1 MSLNNNWFTE
11 YYQAEGLAFS
21 LQLADAKK
29 LAEKKTAFQT
39 IEIYQTSHFGK
50 LMVIDGCIMLTSRDN
65 FIYHEMM
72 AHPALFSHPNPQNI
86 LIIGGGDCGTL
97 NEVLKHPSIISVQ
110 QVDIDE
116 QVTRLSE
123 EFFPELCINNHH
135 PKAEL
140 YFADG
145 IKWVEDA
152 DDESYDVI
160 IVDSTDPVGP
170 GEVLFTEQFY
180 QQSHRILKTDGL
192 LVQQSESPLIH
203 TQSIIMPMINK
214 LKSAGF
220 VDYQTLNFPLSS
232 YPTGWWSCTL
242 ACKDKKI
249 AEFSPAAVDKRPF
262 ITHYYN
268 AEIHRACSAMPEF
281 FKQAIQSMELKN
293 GKNS

>member
-1 MSLNNNWFTE
+1 MPLNKNWFTE
-11 YYQAEGLAFS
+11 HYQAEGLAFA
-21 LQLADAKK
+21 LQLSAAGK

-50 LMVIDGCIMLTSRDN
+50 LMAIDGCIMLTSRDN

-72 AHPALFSHPNPQNI
+72 AHPALFSHPHAQNI

-97 NEVLKHPSIISVQ
+97 NEVLKHDNIQKVQ

-123 EFFPELCINNHH
+123 QYFPELCANNHH

-140 YFADG
+140 HFTDG
-145 IKWVEDA
+145 IKWVTDA
-152 DDESYDVI
+152 QDESYDII
-160 IVDSTDPVGP
+160 IVDSTDPIGP
-170 GEVLFTEQFY
+170 GEVLFTADFY
-180 QQSHRILKTDGL
+180 QHCQRILKSGGL
-192 LVQQSESPLIH
+192 FVQQSESPLIH
-203 TQSIIMPMINK
+203 TQNIIMPMINK
-214 LKSAGF
+214 LKAAGF
-220 VDYQTLNFPLSS
+220 VDFQTLNFPLSS

-242 ACKDKKI
+242 ACKDKNI
-249 AEFSPAAVDKRPF
+249 PQFSASAVDNRPF

-281 FKQAIQSMELKN
+281 FKQAMQSMENKN